1 MKGSKMEYLDIV
13 REAKESME
21 HIYMN
26 MKQAGCFKNLIIR
39 QALVEY
45 HLLKT
50 IGQLSV
56 VLGDLEDDNN
66 NKSAVSQVDF
76 KEMPIQMQEMRIQ

>member
-1 MKGSKMEYLDIV
+1 MEYLDIV

-26 MKQAGCFKNLIIR
+26 MKQAGCFSNPLIR
-39 QALVEY
+39 RALIEY

-50 IGQLSV
+50 IGKLSV
-56 VLGDLEDDNN
+56 LLGDLEDDYDT
-66 NKSAVSQVDF
+66 KDSVSQVDT
-76 KEMPIQMQEMRIQ
+76 KEMPTYMQDMRIS

>member
-1 MKGSKMEYLDIV
+1 MEYLDIV

-26 MKQAGCFKNLIIR
+26 MKQTGCFNNPVIRRALI
-39 QALVEY
+39 EY

-50 IGQLSV
+50 IGKLSV
-56 VLGDLEDDNN
+56 LLGDLEDDNN
-66 NKSAVSQVDF
+66 NQTDVSQVDA
-76 KEMPIQMQEMRIQ
+76 KEMPTYMQDMRIQ

>member
-1 MKGSKMEYLDIV
+1 MEYLDIV

-26 MKQAGCFKNLIIR
+26 MKQTGCFSNPIIR
-39 QALVEY
+39 RALIEY

-50 IGQLSV
+50 IGKLSV
-56 VLGDLEDDNN
+56 LLGDLEDDNN
-66 NKSAVSQVDF
+66 NQTDVSQMDT
-76 KEMPIQMQEMRIQ
+76 KEMSTYMQDMRIS

>member
-1 MKGSKMEYLDIV
+1 MEYLDIV

-26 MKQAGCFKNLIIR
+26 MKQAGCFKNPVIRRALI
-39 QALVEY
+39 EY

-50 IGQLSV
+50 IGKLSV
-56 VLGDLEDDNN
+56 LLGDLEDDYNT
-66 NKSAVSQVDF
+66 KDSVSQVDT
-76 KEMPIQMQEMRIQ
+76 KEVPTYMQDMRIS

>member
-1 MKGSKMEYLDIV
+1 MKDVNMEYLDIV

-26 MKQAGCFKNLIIR
+26 MKQTGCFSNPIIR
-39 QALVEY
+39 RALIEY

-50 IGQLSV
+50 IGKLSV
-56 VLGDLEDDNN
+56 LLGDLEDDNN
-66 NKSAVSQVDF
+66 NQTDVSQMDT
-76 KEMPIQMQEMRIQ
+76 KEMSTYMQDMRIS

>member
-21 HIYMN
+21 HIYMV
-26 MKQAGCFKNLIIR
+26 MKQAGCFKHPKIR
-39 QALVEY
+39 LALVEY

-50 IGQLSV
+50 IGTLSV
-56 VLGDLEDDNN
+56 LLGDLEDDNN
-66 NKSAVSQVDF
+66 NQTAVSQMDT
-76 KEMPIQMQEMRIQ
+76 KEMPTYMQDMRVW